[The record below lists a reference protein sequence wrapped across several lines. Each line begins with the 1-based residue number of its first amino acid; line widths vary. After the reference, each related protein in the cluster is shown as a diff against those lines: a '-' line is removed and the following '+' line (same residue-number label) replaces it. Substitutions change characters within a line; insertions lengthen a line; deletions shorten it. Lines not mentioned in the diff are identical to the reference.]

1 MCRDGMEAGIRDRV
15 EGIRKNIAAAAL
27 RSGRRPEDVRLMAV
41 TKTVADHRIREAVE
55 AGVDIIG
62 ENYVQEAR
70 RKREQA
76 GRSVPWHLI
85 GHLQSNKAKYAVR
98 LFDMIHSL
106 DRMSLAV
113 ELDKRSR
120 MCGCVTPVLIEVNV
134 SGEETKRGVPL
145 EEAVPLVREV
155 SALEHLSIQ
164 GLMTMPP
171 WFDDPEEARPFFAA
185 LRGLRDRIIG
195 EGIAR
200 VEMRELSMGMS
211 QDYTVAVEEGATI
224 VRIGRLIFGER
235 PGR

>member
-1 MCRDGMEAGIRDRV
+1 
-15 EGIRKNIAAAAL
+15 
-27 RSGRRPEDVRLMAV
+27 MA
-41 TKTVADHRIREAVE
+41 
-55 AGVDIIG
+55 
-62 ENYVQEAR
+62 
-70 RKREQA
+70 
-76 GRSVPWHLI
+76 
-85 GHLQSNKAKYAVR
+85 
-98 LFDMIHSL
+98 
-106 DRMSLAV
+106 
-113 ELDKRSR
+113 
-120 MCGCVTPVLIEVNV
+120 GCVTPVLIEVNV
-134 SGEETKRGVPL
+134 SGEKTKRGVPL

-200 VEMRELSMGMS
+200 VEMRELAMGMS